1 MPEDELL
8 VIGGKATDG
17 ADRSDSD
24 FVVLKLTTN
33 GTRYNTFG
41 TNGLVTLDLGKGNDN
56 PRTALVQPDGQI
68 VVSGHTSDA
77 GVVTTVLF
85 RLLSNGQFD
94 TSFGR
99 DGVVNVAL
107 LQFVAE
113 AYDVAL
119 QGTNLVI
126 AGYGR
131 DTSAGTVDIISARF

>member
-1 MPEDELL
+1 M
-8 VIGGKATDG
+8 A
-17 ADRSDSD
+17 
-24 FVVLKLTTN
+24 
-33 GTRYNTFG
+33 
-41 TNGLVTLDLGKGNDN
+41 
-56 PRTALVQPDGQI
+56 
-68 VVSGHTSDA
+68 SGHTSDA